1 MRTKQVHNRKGI
13 NKYSNSD
20 MQRNEIEHTIK
31 KSHTPG
37 LF

>member
-13 NKYSNSD
+13 SKYSNRG

-31 KSHTPG
+31 KSHQPG